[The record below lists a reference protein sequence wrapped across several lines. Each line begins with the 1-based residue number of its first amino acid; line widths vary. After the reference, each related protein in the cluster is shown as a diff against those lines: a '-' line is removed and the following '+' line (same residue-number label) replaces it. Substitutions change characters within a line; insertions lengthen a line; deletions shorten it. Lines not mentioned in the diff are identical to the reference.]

1 MSNELKEFTSQDMR
15 GCPPFGFCST
25 IENRLVAFVL
35 VNRDSKIVVDTYK
48 GHEFLSTIKCNPID
62 RCHAIARHL
71 FELMPNAQKI
81 LIAGVE
87 VLVMFEESFDEL
99 SINPFLHCDITEI
112 TREELGL

>member
-1 MSNELKEFTSQDMR
+1 MSNELIEFTAEEMR
-15 GCPPFGFCST
+15 GCPPFGEVVNYFFEYQDSCG
-25 IENRLVAFVL
+25 VL
-35 VNRDSKIVVDTYK
+35 CGFYNEPRSESHY
-48 GHEFLSTIKCNPID
+48 KCNPID
-62 RCHAIARHL
+62 RCHAICKHL

>member
-1 MSNELKEFTSQDMR
+1 MSNELKEFTAEEMR
-15 GCPPFGFCST
+15 GCPSFVISKPFQ
-25 IENRLVAFVL
+25 
-35 VNRDSKIVVDTYK
+35 DH
-48 GHEFLSTIKCNPID
+48 HEFIGLELGRYIVEYFNGDYRDTELTIKCNPID
-62 RCHAIARHL
+62 RCHAICKHL